1 MEAITYSNAVIVRR
15 NKVITKLP
23 EPDTSTTT
31 NDRTGDFGIWLR
43 LAPTDGDRSH
53 DGLLPIP
60 NSAQRSLPLRAERS
74 LPRADA
80 LRGTEEFEQILPC
93 RSVEQI
99 AEPELR

>member
-31 NDRTGDFGIWLR
+31 NDRTGDFGIWSR
-43 LAPTDGDRSH
+43 LAATDGDRSH

-60 NSAQRSLPLRAERS
+60 NSAQRP

-80 LRGTEEFEQILPC
+80 LRGTQEFEQILPC